1 MNDSIVTSNK
11 TTNFHSKFWIFNI
24 ILLILALSG
33 IYYLWKENYFSI
45 PFSSSTKQ
53 KTIKI
58 YNVEQKYYYDNN
70 KKIKFTCILSIK
82 YDDDP
87 IINNN
92 YYDEYKDKQKLIEN
106 CIPL

>member
-1 MNDSIVTSNK
+1 MNDSIITSNK
-11 TTNFHSKFWIFNI
+11 TTNFRSKFWILNI
-24 ILLILALSG
+24 ILVVIALSS

-45 PFSSSTKQ
+45 QFSSPTKQ

-58 YNVEQKYYYDNN
+58 YNIDQKYYYNNN

-82 YDDDP
+82 YEGNPVIKND
-87 IINNN
+87 
-92 YYDEYKDKQKLIEN
+92 YYDEYNDKQKIIEN